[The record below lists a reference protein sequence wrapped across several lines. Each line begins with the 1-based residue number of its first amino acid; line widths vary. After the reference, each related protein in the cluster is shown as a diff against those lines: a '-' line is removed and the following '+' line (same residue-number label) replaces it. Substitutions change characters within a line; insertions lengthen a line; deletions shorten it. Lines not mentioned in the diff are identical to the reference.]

1 MARATEPI
9 AAALASL
16 IAFPQTNA
24 PPPLDTWMIT
34 GQLFFRAASSTAL
47 QVEEL
52 DVEGWNDLCETRQQ
66 KELTKPTTFKLV
78 GKIAGWKQQKNGSF
92 YLVQFTA
99 GIAYP
104 FSRACSNSARRS
116 FPVTTPGGTIW
127 LRGTM
132 VCFTVS
138 CEKLVKLALACMQKW
153 IIPLYYTFSEARC
166 STTIVVS
173 LNYVCTRTTLVQL
186 YSTRFACWGQP
197 ACTCSSSR
205 ERDQRRDIHT
215 VSGWRTYGF
224 RTRYL
229 CGREG
234 SRQVWPT
241 HYGTAHSS
249 TRYSSSSR

>member
-1 MARATEPI
+1 
-9 AAALASL
+9 
-16 IAFPQTNA
+16 
-24 PPPLDTWMIT
+24 LDTWMIT

-153 IIPLYYTFSEARC
+153 IITYVLYFQWGEMLYYYCCFFKLRMYTNYSSTTVQYPICLLGAACMHLQQQQRERSEAR
-166 STTIVVS
+166 
-173 LNYVCTRTTLVQL
+173 
-186 YSTRFACWGQP
+186 
-197 ACTCSSSR
+197 
-205 ERDQRRDIHT
+205 H
-215 VSGWRTYGF
+215 TYGIWMENV
-224 RTRYL
+224 RVPDTVPMRKGGESTGMADTQRYRAQQYPL
-229 CGREG
+229 L
-234 SRQVWPT
+234 
-241 HYGTAHSS
+241 
-249 TRYSSSSR
+249 